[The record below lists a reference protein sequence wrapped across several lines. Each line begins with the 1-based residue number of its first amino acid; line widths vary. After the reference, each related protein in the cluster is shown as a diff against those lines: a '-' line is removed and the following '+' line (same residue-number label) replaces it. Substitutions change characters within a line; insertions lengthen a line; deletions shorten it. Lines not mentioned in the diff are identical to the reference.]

1 MNLNEL
7 YQKRITEF
15 AAEANALKAKYDRL
29 ALVRLVT
36 FLIGVAVFFLLFSVG
51 MWAAWGFALMFLV
64 AFARFVMWHFEIQRK
79 AEYFNRL
86 KTINENELK
95 YLSGDISEFDGAEEF
110 VDADHPYTVD
120 LDIFGAFSIFQ
131 YINRTVTTIGKQ
143 ALANYLSQTTNR
155 DEILERQA
163 ATRELAT
170 KLDWR
175 QHLQAKGADSH
186 GNPAYVNRLMEWV
199 QDEPIVLGNKKLI
212 AALYI
217 VPVTMLIALFIP
229 AAIIPWKFKWVFL
242 LIPGYF
248 LRQTMERVEI
258 SHEKTAKSQE
268 MIANYATLIEHIEN
282 EDFES
287 EKLVQLKQ
295 LLFSHAHPQPLK
307 GSPRAVEGKRADSP
321 LGVRG
326 ERGVSN
332 HLKKLSRIIS
342 QLNVRYNAFA
352 LVLELGG
359 LWSLQYTYK
368 LEKWKAEHQDELGK
382 WFEALCEFDALSSFG
397 ALYHNNPEWTF
408 PEIVDEGTTVFDG
421 EVVGHPLIHR
431 DVRVSNDLNI
441 PHRGHIKL
449 ITGSNMAGKSTFL
462 RSTGLAIVLAMAGAP
477 VCARRFRVP
486 LTQVYTSM
494 RTKDALHES
503 TSSFYAE
510 LKRLQFIIQAVENGD
525 NIFFLLDEILKG
537 TNSTDRHTGSKA
549 LVLQLVRD
557 KGSGLIATHDLEL
570 GSLAAQHSND
580 LENLCFE
587 VNVEGDELEFDY
599 KIKPGISQSM
609 NATILMRR
617 MGIDV

>member
-1 MNLNEL
+1 MNLNDL
-7 YQKRITEF
+7 YQERIQQF
-15 AAEANALKAKYDRL
+15 AQKATTLKSQYDRL
-29 ALVRLVT
+29 ALVRLIV
-36 FLIGVAVFFLLFSVG
+36 FLIGVAVFFLLFSMG
-51 MWAAWGFALMFLV
+51 MSYAWGFALVFL
-64 AFARFVMWHFEIQRK
+64 AGFTRFVMWHFGIQRK
-79 AEYFNRL
+79 SAYLTRL
-86 KTINENELK
+86 KEINENELK
-95 YLSGDISEFDGAEEF
+95 YLSGDISEFESGEEF
-110 VDADHPYTVD
+110 VNPDHPYTVD
-120 LDIFGAFSIFQ
+120 LDIFGEFSIFQ
-131 YINRTVTTIGKQ
+131 YLNRTVTSIGKQ
-143 ALANYLSQTTNR
+143 TLADYLSKAADR
-155 DEILERQA
+155 DEILARQA
-163 ATRELAT
+163 AVSELST

-175 QHLQAKGADSH
+175 QNLQAKGADKKETST
-186 GNPAYVNRLMEWV
+186 YVTRLMEWIE
-199 QDEPIVLGNKKLI
+199 DEPIVLGNKKLI

-217 VPVTMLIALFIP
+217 VPIIMLIAIFIP
-229 AAIIPWKFKWVFL
+229 AAIIPWKYKWIFL

-282 EDFES
+282 EDFNS
-287 EKLVQLKQ
+287 EKLAGLKR
-295 LLFSHAHPQPLK
+295 LLFSENKP
-307 GSPRAVEGKRADSP
+307 
-321 LGVRG
+321 
-326 ERGVSN
+326 VST
-332 HLKKLSRIIS
+332 HLKKLSYIIS
-342 QLNVRYNAFA
+342 QLNVRHNAFA

-368 LEKWKAEHQDELGK
+368 LEKWKAEHKNDLKK
-382 WFEALCEFDALSSFG
+382 WFVALREFDALSSLG
-397 ALYHNNPEWTF
+397 ALHHNNPDWVF
-408 PEIVDEGTTVFDG
+408 PEIVNEGQTVFDG
-421 EVVGHPLIHR
+421 EEIGHPLLNP
-431 DVRVSNDLNI
+431 DTRVCNDLNI

-462 RSTGLAIVLAMAGAP
+462 RSTALAIVFAMTGAS

-510 LKRLQFIIQAVENGD
+510 LKRLQFIIKAVENGD

-537 TNSTDRHTGSKA
+537 TNSKDRHTGSKA

-570 GSLAAQHSND
+570 GGLAAQYADD

-587 VNVEGDELEFDY
+587 VDVEGDKLDFDY
-599 KIKPGISQSM
+599 KIKSGISQSM

-617 MGIDV
+617 MGIEV

>member
-1 MNLNEL
+1 MNLNKL
-7 YQKRITEF
+7 YQNRIQQF
-15 AAEANALKAKYDRL
+15 AAEADTLKAKYDRL
-29 ALVRLVT
+29 ALVRLIA

-51 MWAAWGFALMFLV
+51 MWYAWGFALVFLV

-79 AEYFNRL
+79 SEYFNRL
-86 KTINENELK
+86 KQINENELK
-95 YLSGDISEFDGAEEF
+95 YLAGDISEFDAGEEF

-143 ALANYLSQTTNR
+143 TLADYLSKAATK

-163 ATRELAT
+163 ATRELST

-186 GNPAYVNRLMEWV
+186 GTQAYVTRLMNWM

-217 VPVTMLIALFIP
+217 VPVIMLIALFIP
-229 AAIIPWKFKWVFL
+229 ASIIPWKFKWIFL

-282 EDFES
+282 EDFTS
-287 EKLVQLKQ
+287 EKLTQLKQ
-295 LLFSHAHPQPLK
+295 LLFTENNP
-307 GSPRAVEGKRADSP
+307 
-321 LGVRG
+321 
-326 ERGVSN
+326 VSN
-332 HLKKLSRIIS
+332 HLKKLSGIIS

-352 LVLELGG
+352 LVLEVGG

-368 LEKWKAEHQDELGK
+368 LEKWKAEHQGELTK
-382 WFEALCEFDALSSFG
+382 WFEALREFDALSSLG
-397 ALYHNNPEWTF
+397 ALYHNNPDWAF
-408 PEIVDEGTTVFDG
+408 PEIVDEGATVFEG

-431 DVRVSNDLNI
+431 DVRVSNDLHI

-570 GSLAAQHSND
+570 GELAAQYSND

-617 MGIDV
+617 MGIEV

>member
-7 YQKRITEF
+7 YQKRIAQF
-15 AAEANALKAKYDRL
+15 AAEADTLKAKYDRL
-29 ALVRLVT
+29 ALVRLIA
-36 FLIGVAVFFLLFSVG
+36 FLIGVAVFFLLFSMG
-51 MWAAWGFALMFLV
+51 MWYAWGFALVFLV
-64 AFARFVMWHFEIQRK
+64 AFARFVMWHFQIQRK
-79 AEYFNRL
+79 SEYFNRL

-95 YLSGDISEFDGAEEF
+95 YLSGEISEFDDGEEF

-143 ALANYLSQTTNR
+143 SLAKYLSQAADRN
-155 DEILERQA
+155 EILERQA
-163 ATRELAT
+163 ATRELSM

-175 QHLQAKGADSH
+175 QHLQAKGADCHDS
-186 GNPAYVNRLMEWV
+186 PAYVTRLMGWM

-217 VPVTMLIALFIP
+217 VPVIMLIALFIP
-229 AAIIPWKFKWVFL
+229 AAIIPWKFKWIFL

-287 EKLVQLKQ
+287 EKLTQLKQ
-295 LLFSHAHPQPLK
+295 LLFTENKP
-307 GSPRAVEGKRADSP
+307 
-321 LGVRG
+321 
-326 ERGVSN
+326 VSI
-332 HLKKLSRIIS
+332 HLKKLSGIIS

-368 LEKWKAEHQDELGK
+368 LEKWKAEHQDELAK
-382 WFEALCEFDALSSFG
+382 WFEALREFDALSSLG
-397 ALYHNNPEWTF
+397 ALYHNNPDWAF
-408 PEIVDEGTTVFDG
+408 PEIVDEGVTVFEG

-431 DVRVSNDLNI
+431 DVRVCNDLNI

-570 GSLAAQHSND
+570 GTLAAQYSND

-587 VNVEGDELEFDY
+587 VNVKGDELEFDY